1 VHEQEQKERGEE
13 LGALAAAKKIL
24 EEKTGGAADRTYG
37 LVQDAPASSFLQLRT
52 RTRTRASMRQAS
64 DRIVALLQNLAQET
78 QIRELSMLAVHVR
91 SEMLTSADP
100 FAKVKTMIQEMIEKL
115 VAEAAE
121 EADHKAFCDKEMSE
135 TKAKMEDKQGEVD
148 DLSTK
153 IDKSAAKVAKLKE
166 EVATLEKE
174 LMKIA
179 DEQKVANEM
188 REAEKTAWAA
198 AKADF
203 EGGLE
208 GVQMALQVLRDYYA
222 EKDDSALLQSDDLAN
237 QMSLAQESGTKSSGA
252 ASGIIGMLE
261 VAESDF
267 SKMLAEGQATEDQAI
282 KEYEALTEDNKVTTA
297 AKETEVKYKNKDSKE
312 TKAYIEETK
321 EDLETSHTELSA
333 IMEYWEKLQ
342 PQCVAKPEP
351 YEERKKRREK
361 EIAGLKEAL
370 TILEEESGTSF
381 LAVRRY

>member
-1 VHEQEQKERGEE
+1 
-13 LGALAAAKKIL
+13 
-24 EEKTGGAADRTYG
+24 
-37 LVQDAPASSFLQLRT
+37 
-52 RTRTRASMRQAS
+52 
-64 DRIVALLQNLAQET
+64 
-78 QIRELSMLAVHVR
+78 
-91 SEMLTSADP
+91 
-100 FAKVKTMIQEMIEKL
+100 MIQEMIEKL
-115 VAEAAE
+115 VAEAQE

-153 IDKSAAKVAKLKE
+153 IDKSAA

-208 GVQMALQVLRDYYA
+208 GAQMALQVLRDYYA

-282 KEYEALTEDNKVTTA
+282 
-297 AKETEVKYKNKDSKE
+297 KE

>member
-1 VHEQEQKERGEE
+1 MEAAHNFAMLKQSLEDAIKVEKKEMSETKKENADDQKKLKDLQHECMTAAEVHEQEQKERGEE

-222 EKDDSALLQSDDLAN
+222 EKDDSADALLQSDELASE
-237 QMSLAQESGTKSSGA
+237 MSLAQSTGQKSSGA

-267 SKMLAEGQATEDQAI
+267 SKMLAEGSATEDQAV
-282 KEYEALTEDNKVTTA
+282 KEYEA
-297 AKETEVKYKNKDSKE
+297 
-312 TKAYIEETK
+312 
-321 EDLETSHTELSA
+321 
-333 IMEYWEKLQ
+333 
-342 PQCVAKPEP
+342 
-351 YEERKKRREK
+351 
-361 EIAGLKEAL
+361 
-370 TILEEESGTSF
+370 
-381 LAVRRY
+381 

>member
-1 VHEQEQKERGEE
+1 MTKAEEHEQEQKERSEE
-13 LGALAAAKKIL
+13 LGALAAAKKVL
-24 EEKTGGAADRTYG
+24 KEKTGAAAERTYG
-37 LVQDAPASSFLQLRT
+37 ELVQEPSFLQMRT
-52 RTRTRASMRQAS
+52 KTRSRLQMRQVEN
-64 DRIVALLQNLAQET
+64 RIVTLLQSLAQET
-78 QIRELSMLAVHVR
+78 QVRALSQLAVHIR

-100 FAKVKTMIQEMIEKL
+100 FAKVKGMIQEMIEKL
-115 VAEAAE
+115 VAEAQE

-135 TKAKMEDKQGEVD
+135 TKAKMEDKQEEVD
-148 DLSTK
+148 DLTTK

-166 EVATLEKE
+166 EIATLEKE

-179 DEQKVANEM
+179 EEQKVANEM
-188 REAEKTAWAA
+188 RESEKTAWAA

-222 EKDDSALLQSDDLAN
+222 EKDESADALLQSDELAS

-297 AKETEVKYKNKDSKE
+297 AKET
-312 TKAYIEETK
+312 KAYIEETK

-351 YEERKKRREK
+351 DEERKKRREK

>member
-1 VHEQEQKERGEE
+1 
-13 LGALAAAKKIL
+13 
-24 EEKTGGAADRTYG
+24 
-37 LVQDAPASSFLQLRT
+37 
-52 RTRTRASMRQAS
+52 MRQAS

-166 EVATLEKE
+166 EVATLEQE